1 MLLEMSWIRALVGQH
16 KHTQEGVPYGNQ
28 RQVKVAQPPRNPP
41 GN

>member
-16 KHTQEGVPYGNQ
+16 KHTQGVPYGNQ